1 MKKMLEVVKKCDKNR
16 ISVVQEIAVNLGINK
31 KDFYLTLWQA
41 STREI
46 TDIYQ
51 FLLHCGDISSIKKE
65 IRLTMRR
72 RKIVVPEFVKI
83 L

>member
-1 MKKMLEVVKKCDKNR
+1 MLEVVKKCDKNR